1 MTNSRRR
8 EWLVPSGLV
17 ALSLVPVAAGSARLA
32 QLAGGAAVTPE
43 NARFFDVPFPVIV
56 HVIGAS
62 AFCLLGAFQFVPT
75 LRGARHRWHR
85 MSGRLIVPCGL
96 AAALS
101 GMWMAVFYAL
111 PANDGAL
118 LEAVRLGFGSAMVA
132 ALVLGFACIM
142 RRDVVRHR
150 AWMMRGYAIGLGA
163 GTQVLTNLPWILL
176 FGTPDVAVRAL
187 LMAAGWVINL
197 AVAEYVIRGGWLRK
211 SSDRPMRV
219 TVSSVR

>member
-8 EWLVPSGLV
+8 EWLVPSGLI

-32 QLAGGAAVTPE
+32 QLASGVAVTPE
-43 NARFFDVPFPVIV
+43 NARFFDAPIPVIV

-62 AFCLLGAFQFVPT
+62 AFCLLGAVQFVPT
-75 LRGARHRWHR
+75 LRGGRQRWHR

-111 PANDGAL
+111 PANDGVL
-118 LEAVRLGFGSAMVA
+118 LEALRLGFGSAMVA
-132 ALVLGFACIM
+132 ALVLGVVCIM

-163 GTQVLTNLPWILL
+163 GTQVLTNLPWIVL
-176 FGTPDVAVRAL
+176 FGTPDVVVRAL

-197 AVAEYVIRGGWLRK
+197 AVAEYVIRGGRRRK